1 MQILWQK
8 LLGRTECA
16 KWKPPAKQFLS
27 WKIVLKCSQCFQ
39 YNVGWP
45 SRGDWHKIDNRF
57 PAIPYRTKLKLLVRG
72 AGAPASSPCFPAV
85 GQEEEMPTLWASS
98 CAQGRSPASRGC
110 LEAGQGCRNT
120 AEVLSLQHCSSSC
133 SWSLLRQPR
142 VQPFHNLGMEPW
154 AASWIT
160 LVPDVFNWIKK
171 AEMLIF
177 SNEPL
182 CMNAA
187 ALHWI
192 ELNLVSYVFEG
203 KATAGIRSLPLDQAL
218 TESKVSPLSLI
229 TRACTVITATLV
241 VSRNAYLGS
250 FSL

>member
-1 MQILWQK
+1 MVLLILMKVMVYFLSAPPWGVNREECKFCGKK

-16 KWKPPAKQFLS
+16 KWKPLAKQFLS

-39 YNVGWP
+39 YNVGSP
-45 SRGDWHKIDNRF
+45 SIGDWHQIDNRI

-72 AGAPASSPCFPAV
+72 AGAPAPSPCFPAV

-98 CAQGRSPASRGC
+98 CAQGSSPASRGC

-171 AEMLIF
+171 LKCWYFQMSYYVWML
-177 SNEPL
+177 
-182 CMNAA
+182 
-187 ALHWI
+187 
-192 ELNLVSYVFEG
+192 
-203 KATAGIRSLPLDQAL
+203 LPF
-218 TESKVSPLSLI
+218 TE
-229 TRACTVITATLV
+229 
-241 VSRNAYLGS
+241 
-250 FSL
+250 